1 MTYICAKGL
10 YLNTANLFQTT
21 AKMVQNKINLSE
33 EQLTKLSTILE
44 KFGHKI
50 EIKNAQQAFEGI
62 ICALETIFDQREKD
76 FHQDNQDQEGT
87 TKQQIRAL
95 KDDND
100 CIWQRNLKP
109 NIILN
114 SPDLPT
120 KNLKT
125 IFKTDE
131 TLLQDKKSIKEHCTE
146 LISEHYGVSIP
157 ESDIAACH
165 RLKGPGSILIKFNNR
180 CNDSAYSRLV
190 KAIKKGGLKGEE
202 KRNAKTKE
210 EKDKIKFPN
219 FFLCFHLTRRRGM
232 LVQHLKALKRQ
243 GTINSFS
250 TDQNGT
256 INMQVKRDGAWETI
270 TKQFG
275 DIESKLTLTEDEVD
289 KLISKIKKN

>member
-1 MTYICAKGL
+1 
-10 YLNTANLFQTT
+10 
-21 AKMVQNKINLSE
+21 MVQNKITLSE
-33 EQLTKLSTILE
+33 DQLTKLSNILV
-44 KFGHKI
+44 KFGHKM
-50 EIKNAQQAFEGI
+50 EIKNAQQAFEGM

-87 TKQQIRAL
+87 KQQIRAL

-100 CIWQRNLKP
+100 CIWQRNLKS

-125 IFKTDE
+125 VFKSDE
-131 TLLQDKKSIKEHCTE
+131 TLLKENKSIKKHCRE
-146 LISEHYGVSIP
+146 LISEHYGVEIP

-165 RLKGPGSILIKFNNR
+165 RLKGPGSVLIKFNNR

-190 KAIKKGGLKGEE
+190 KAVKKGGLKGEE

-210 EKDKIKFPN
+210 AKEKIKFPN

-243 GTINSFS
+243 GKINSFS

-256 INMQVKRDGAWETI
+256 IHMQVKRDGAWETI

-289 KLISKIKKN
+289 NLIFKIKGKESKN

>member
-1 MTYICAKGL
+1 
-10 YLNTANLFQTT
+10 
-21 AKMVQNKINLSE
+21 MVQNKITLSE
-33 EQLTKLSTILE
+33 DQLTKLSNILV
-44 KFGHKI
+44 KFGHKM
-50 EIKNAQQAFEGI
+50 EIKNAQQAFEGM

-87 TKQQIRAL
+87 KQQIRAL

-100 CIWQRNLKP
+100 CIWQRNLKS

-125 IFKTDE
+125 VFKSDE
-131 TLLQDKKSIKEHCTE
+131 TLMKENKSIKKHCRE
-146 LISEHYGVSIP
+146 LISEHYGVEIP

-165 RLKGPGSILIKFNNR
+165 RLKGPGSVLIKFNNR

-190 KAIKKGGLKGEE
+190 KAVKKGGLKGEE

-210 EKDKIKFPN
+210 AKEKIKFPN

-243 GTINSFS
+243 GKINSFS

-256 INMQVKRDGAWETI
+256 IHMQVKRDGAWETI

-289 KLISKIKKN
+289 KLISKIKGKESKN